1 MKPFVRTSF
10 LGPDPRVFPPPGGRF
25 LPQTTE
31 NRIYDWATQAA
42 QYKVLYRI
50 RSYYFMSVFF
60 FFNKVADDV
69 VNGTGKVLCMKG
81 QCHNRLIEFYPL
93 LVYTYVIFPHDHALA
108 ISQVGNL
115 TLLCLV
121 E

>member
-1 MKPFVRTSF
+1 
-10 LGPDPRVFPPPGGRF
+10 
-25 LPQTTE
+25 
-31 NRIYDWATQAA
+31 
-42 QYKVLYRI
+42 
-50 RSYYFMSVFF
+50 MSVFV

-121 E
+121 EWRTGLVSYLHCVIDLSDILKILIKSKLNKENKYKRK

>member
-1 MKPFVRTSF
+1 MREY
-10 LGPDPRVFPPPGGRF
+10 G
-25 LPQTTE
+25 
-31 NRIYDWATQAA
+31 AA
-42 QYKVLYRI
+42 QSEIKLQKALYRM
-50 RSYYFMSVFF
+50 RSSYFMSVFF

-81 QCHNRLIEFYPL
+81 QCHNSLIEFYPL
-93 LVYTYVIFPHDHALA
+93 LVYTYVIFPHDHVLA
-108 ISQVGNL
+108 ICQVGNL